1 MKLCAKKIPIMTVK
15 GSFFKIKSK
24 NFKLNVLI
32 RQYIVAT
39 VVVSL
44 ENVFMNSL
52 TIHKVLETLMIL
64 TLWSQNLNVFF
75 LWHSFHKRVRSDETY
90 KRYSYW
96 QSRSLYKIFWKIH
109 ARLETITCL
118 YTMKSLKVLS
128 HVFSVIF
135 VIQNS
140 RLKQHLCNIRIYHT

>member
-75 LWHSFHKRVRSDETY
+75 CDTAFTRESEVMKHTKDTHTDKVDHCTKFFG
-90 KRYSYW
+90 RY
-96 QSRSLYKIFWKIH
+96 
-109 ARLETITCL
+109 
-118 YTMKSLKVLS
+118 M
-128 HVFSVIF
+128 HVWRQLLVST
-135 VIQNS
+135 Q
-140 RLKQHLCNIRIYHT
+140 